1 MKAADNYLRITTV
14 CLKVGQELVWLPK
27 LRRFLCKLKHQKA
40 EDVPRFLWPNG
51 CETLCRNLQCCR
63 GQDLGIRGLTS
74 DLFLEHWNDIDA
86 FGRVVG
92 RIALKRCRPSRT
104 STLGL
109 LRVKVLMLFS
119 LSWALALT
127 SPHCWGSF
135 FTHIPQ
141 SPHFVSFHFHFSLS
155 EQRRKRQKRRRLIRF
170 VGDTHN
176 QYPHPPTHTQIYPQN
191 TMSLHVCISKPLP
204 GLSVITGRLCVDA
217 AKEIAADNDG
227 CTRTWRSSPSS
238 GPTPPPLLLFELDLF
253 IRFEENVSPAAQNKT
268 R

>member
-1 MKAADNYLRITTV
+1 MFAVWEWSKVNWHQTSPATSRNQPGRRMKAADNYLRITTV

-135 FTHIPQ
+135 
-141 SPHFVSFHFHFSLS
+141 L
-155 EQRRKRQKRRRLIRF
+155 LIF
-170 VGDTHN
+170 L
-176 QYPHPPTHTQIYPQN
+176 
-191 TMSLHVCISKPLP
+191 SLHPLCP
-204 GLSVITGRLCVDA
+204 SIFTSLCLNKEERGRSDA
-217 AKEIAADNDG
+217 G
-227 CTRTWRSSPSS
+227 
-238 GPTPPPLLLFELDLF
+238 
-253 IRFEENVSPAAQNKT
+253 
-268 R
+268 